1 MRNFKWEE
9 QLISLGMT
17 TLIFF
22 ISDSRKEKFPILTY
36 TKTQFEPIFFYI
48 FKIIP
53 YNGEKS
59 PDNRERELNW
69 NLRKFLLEFRI
80 FFTEKCGSRSIVA
93 VSRLVDRSHA
103 NGQPYVKVRGL
114 SWQISPFFSKGVE
127 KHTWTIWLS
136 SFPSLNI
143 VVIVSIGVNTTPIKL
158 SDRLLCYCYYLT
170 TSFYWYLLGYYFCFL
185 LIL

>member
-1 MRNFKWEE
+1 MNEFYLWVMEFILFTWKYAWIITVEWCNLQCSKKSFMKRVKDPWDKTN
-9 QLISLGMT
+9 Q
-17 TLIFF
+17 FF
-22 ISDSRKEKFPILTY
+22 STYSRSFLTMEK
-36 TKTQFEPIFFYI
+36 
-48 FKIIP
+48 
-53 YNGEKS
+53 KS
-59 PDNRERELNW
+59 PDNRELNW

-136 SFPSLNI
+136 SFPSLNM
-143 VVIVSIGVNTTPIKL
+143 VVIVCQLVSILRP
-158 SDRLLCYCYYLT
+158 
-170 TSFYWYLLGYYFCFL
+170 
-185 LIL
+185 